1 MEDLSS
7 GLSRLHKLKGLAEKS
22 EKKETEGKENEK
34 DAKEFKKVEDAL
46 SVLDKIS
53 SFQKGFESEEE
64 SEEEVDDDDD
74 EDDKSMMT
82 KLDLSSV
89 RIEQEGSQMYPSN
102 ESNIDPSAAS
112 FMKKVNVAA
121 DTEEKDASIV
131 PIKIRSV
138 GEARRQHR
146 ERIKASETQILVR
159 HARHV
164 AAKAVVDTSYEEK
177 KKAKKK
183 KKKMAESKRHV
194 EEKSSID
201 YLEEDDNAPV
211 NEYEGVI
218 LLSDLRYT
226 EFSSNYI
233 MRGDLIKQC
242 GDLLQSR
249 STVVLRTVT
258 GEDALDA
265 KMMLRTIA
273 TELAMYHASEFIIP
287 EIKYDTVSGTTE
299 MRLDPK

>member
-46 SVLDKIS
+46 LVLDKIS

-64 SEEEVDDDDD
+64 SEEEVDDD

-102 ESNIDPSAAS
+102 ESNIDPSAAF

-146 ERIKASETQILVR
+146 ERIKASETQILAR

-164 AAKAVVDTSYEEK
+164 AAKAVADTSYEEK

-183 KKKMAESKRHV
+183 KKKAESKRHV
-194 EEKSSID
+194 EEKSSLD

-249 STVVLRTVT
+249 STIVLRTVA

-287 EIKYDTVSGTTE
+287 EIKYDTVSDTTE